1 MRTEAR
7 GGKCA
12 AERGGFDFDL
22 ISGTI
27 LRSHVRV
34 LRGTTFLLFCFSIAT
49 LPSRCCFGLL
59 NNPKF
64 LHNFLYIISLIFH
77 KIANSLSDSKPT
89 CQWAPAIHGVG
100 TTTRTRTRQNPRV

>member
-49 LPSRCCFGLL
+49 LPSLS
-59 NNPKF
+59 
-64 LHNFLYIISLIFH
+64 LHYISNLPQ
-77 KIANSLSDSKPT
+77 N
-89 CQWAPAIHGVG
+89 
-100 TTTRTRTRQNPRV
+100 RQ